1 MSYLLQVQIIVQS
14 WRRTMKIIVAITTTE
29 VRPTS
34 YLVMSFIEAIT
45 IAFLLASQTNL
56 LPKLKRPLELTR
68 EPSEAPINRNA
79 FFGRAYPMKSGAI
92 SRVPKSHRT
101 ERLPTKWLGGGKTDP
116 LTNNAM

>member
-1 MSYLLQVQIIVQS
+1 ME
-14 WRRTMKIIVAITTTE
+14 IIVAITTTE

-45 IAFLLASQTNL
+45 VTFLLASRTNL
-56 LPKLKRPLELTR
+56 PSQTGTAVRYAPELTR
-68 EPSEAPINRNA
+68 EPSEAPNNRNA
-79 FFGRAYPMKSGAI
+79 FFGRAYPTKSAAI
-92 SRVPKSHRT
+92 SRVFKSHRT

>member
-45 IAFLLASQTNL
+45 ITFLLASRTNL
-56 LPKLKRPLELTR
+56 LPKLERP
-68 EPSEAPINRNA
+68 SDMHQN
-79 FFGRAYPMKSGAI
+79 
-92 SRVPKSHRT
+92 
-101 ERLPTKWLGGGKTDP
+101 
-116 LTNNAM
+116 